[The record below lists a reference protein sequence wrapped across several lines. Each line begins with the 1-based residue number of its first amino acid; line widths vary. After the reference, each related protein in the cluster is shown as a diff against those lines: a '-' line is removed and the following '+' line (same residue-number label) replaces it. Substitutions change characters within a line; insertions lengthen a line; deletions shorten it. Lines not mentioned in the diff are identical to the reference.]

1 MQTLKKQKYKIIGFG
16 SLVTGL
22 WISDVIYSQRKLR
35 GLQFYSHKIK
45 IEMTENQIIE
55 ENLQSLLVNR
65 TQMSNQEKIIK
76 HIKTFFRLCSI
87 MINFLPVIFV
97 SCLRYIFYY
106 LPIVS
111 QKTMDSLLQDMI
123 VIAIENSGSL
133 FVCIIFLLFTIRM
146 PKLYLDKR
154 SAVSVS

>member
-65 TQMSNQEKIIK
+65 T
-76 HIKTFFRLCSI
+76 
-87 MINFLPVIFV
+87 
-97 SCLRYIFYY
+97 
-106 LPIVS
+106 
-111 QKTMDSLLQDMI
+111 
-123 VIAIENSGSL
+123 
-133 FVCIIFLLFTIRM
+133 
-146 PKLYLDKR
+146 
-154 SAVSVS
+154 